1 VLCQA
6 ALKALSH
13 EYTFVQHYLVFSN
26 HHLLN
31 IHLTPTPLTAWVAH
45 TPVQLDNEEVEELR
59 FWFNQYFFMWLLF
72 FILVCTPAFE

>member
-45 TPVQLDNEEVEELR
+45 TVQLDNKEVEELR